1 MWVRS
6 LFLAA
11 AVLATSAAPALADK
25 GGRHRDGWMQPDR
38 SFDQRGGRGDDSDRN
53 NNDDRRQRGVRSVR
67 EVADEMCQLSR
78 GGELLSARLEDGSR
92 PVYVLRCRMP
102 NGEVRDF
109 RVDAAR

>member
-1 MWVRS
+1 MWARS

-11 AVLATSAAPALADK
+11 VLLATSVSPALADK
-25 GGRHRDGWMQPDR
+25 GGRHREGFMQPNWA
-38 SFDQRGGRGDDSDRN
+38 FDQRRDRGDDRGGDREN
-53 NNDDRRQRGVRSVR
+53 RQRDVRSVR

-78 GGELLSARLEDGSR
+78 GGELLFARLEDGPR

>member
-6 LFLAA
+6 LLLAA

-25 GGRHRDGWMQPDR
+25 GGRHHDGWMQPDR
-38 SFDQRGGRGDDSDRN
+38 GFDQRGGRGDDRR
-53 NNDDRRQRGVRSVR
+53 DDQENRQRSVRSVR

-78 GGELLSARLEDGSR
+78 GGELLSARLEDGPR

>member
-1 MWVRS
+1 MLVRS
-6 LFLAA
+6 LLLAA
-11 AVLATSAAPALADK
+11 LVLAASASPALADK
-25 GGRHRDGWMQPDR
+25 GGRHRGDWT
-38 SFDQRGGRGDDSDRN
+38 FDQRGGRNDDGDRN
-53 NNDDRRQRGVRSVR
+53 NDAQRQRSVRSVR
-67 EVADEMCQLSR
+67 EVADQVCQLSR

>member
-1 MWVRS
+1 MLVRS
-6 LFLAA
+6 LLLAA
-11 AVLATSAAPALADK
+11 LVLAASASPALADK
-25 GGRHRDGWMQPDR
+25 GGRHRGDW
-38 SFDQRGGRGDDSDRN
+38 SFDQRGERNDDGDRN
-53 NNDDRRQRGVRSVR
+53 NEGQRQRSVRSVR

-78 GGELLSARLEDGSR
+78 GGQLLSARLEDGAR